1 MNIPTISL
9 IAMIA
14 SVASIAIALAMLFLV
29 LWQAPKHR
37 DNQLMALYMIEVIF
51 WGIMAFMV
59 RFWTTAGLDSSF
71 FFAGIVMGIG
81 FSGLFLCALVSH
93 YAGLWKYWWLRALL
107 LAGLLNNI
115 INIPL
120 IFQGNLYT
128 DFHVSAEGSLLFH
141 LLPLGFV
148 SFGITYLFHFGSL
161 AILWKFRNQRAGKAL
176 LAGGIL
182 LSAGVL
188 TSLSA
193 VLSQYSIAIMAAGVS
208 TIFFTFAILRENLF
222 NPLAL
227 LNEELTQANTRLS
240 QITGK
245 LQLTNQQLAE
255 ANRLKS
261 QFLASMSHE
270 LRTPLNS
277 IIGYTELLLQGIYGD
292 LSEKQT
298 DRLTKVM
305 KNGQHLLQLINDI
318 LDLSKIEAGH
328 MLLELEPVQLVPILE
343 ECLAVFEPL
352 VAKKGLVMQREVQAD
367 LPQIMADK
375 GRVLQVVTNLVSNA
389 VKFTHEGHIILY
401 SHVLDDGNRL
411 NLPPDLPLLH
421 EDWVLLGVKDTGIGI
436 TPEDQK
442 IIFDEFR
449 QVDGSTTREYEGT
462 GLGLA
467 ITRKLVKMMNGHIW
481 LESEPGKGT
490 QFWVMVPKA
499 KKTTVLMSEGA
510 IEDIR
515 SRSG

>member
-59 RFWTTAGLDSSF
+59 RFWTIANLDSSF

-107 LAGLLNNI
+107 LAGLVNNV

-120 IFQGNLYT
+120 IFQGKLYV
-128 DFHVSAEGSLLFH
+128 DFHVSPEGSLLFH

-148 SFGITYLFHFGSL
+148 SFGVTYLFQFGSL
-161 AILWKFRNQRAGKAL
+161 IILWKFRNQRAGKAL
-176 LAGGIL
+176 LAGGVL

-188 TSLSA
+188 TSLST

-208 TIFFTFAILRENLF
+208 TVFFAFAILRENLF

-245 LQLTNQQLAE
+245 LQMTNQQLAE

-277 IIGYTELLLQGIYGD
+277 IIGYTELLLQGIYGE
-292 LSEKQT
+292 LNEKQT

-328 MLLELEPVQLVPILE
+328 MLLELEPVQLVPVLE

-352 VAKKGLVMQREVQAD
+352 VVKKGLTLQREVQAD
-367 LPQIMADK
+367 LPPIMADK
-375 GRVLQVVTNLVSNA
+375 GRVLQIVTNLVSNA
-389 VKFTHEGHIILY
+389 IKFTHEGHITLY
-401 SHVLDDGNRL
+401 SHILDDGNRL
-411 NLPPDLPLLH
+411 NLPSDLPLPH
-421 EDWVLLGVKDTGIGI
+421 EDWVLLAVKDTGIGI
-436 TPEDQK
+436 TPEDQQ
-442 IIFDEFR
+442 IVFDEFR

-467 ITRKLVKMMNGHIW
+467 ITRKLVRMMNGHIW

-490 QFWVMVPKA
+490 TFWVMIPKA
-499 KKTTVLMSEGA
+499 AQQAS
-510 IEDIR
+510 
-515 SRSG
+515 